1 MATMTDENRVTLSE
15 MDAEMAKLRMAMAA
29 DISDNR
35 AEMRQSMHEIDLR
48 VADSESHVTRLF
60 SEVRMH
66 RELILVMLAGLSA
79 LCWSAF

>member
-1 MATMTDENRVTLSE
+1 MTDENRVTLAE

-35 AEMRQSMHEIDLR
+35 AEMRQSMHEMDLR
-48 VADSESHVTRLF
+48 LVEKESHVARLF

-79 LCWSAF
+79 LCWHAF